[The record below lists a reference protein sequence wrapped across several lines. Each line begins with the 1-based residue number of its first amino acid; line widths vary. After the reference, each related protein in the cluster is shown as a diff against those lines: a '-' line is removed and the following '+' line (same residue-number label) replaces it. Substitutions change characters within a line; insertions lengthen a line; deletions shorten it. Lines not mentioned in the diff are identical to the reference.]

1 MEDIPEDEDKC
12 SAWLHKLYQ
21 EKVGAM
27 RWRWMKLGLRVED
40 TILMGGHR
48 EPVTVCPER
57 PTCQAAK
64 EPSRCPHR
72 Q

>member
-1 MEDIPEDEDKC
+1 M
-12 SAWLHKLYQ
+12 
-21 EKVGAM
+21 
-27 RWRWMKLGLRVED
+27 LGLATQALPGEGGCDEVEVDETVGFRVED